1 MVEGRFSRRLRAEAE
16 AIPTLP
22 KGDLHE
28 SAAGSNRSADS
39 FSPGLVSIQNDGL
52 IRPLSFRWN
61 ECGLRVERFQIG
73 RKVPRNYMVRQ
84 LAESPTVGKF
94 GQLPG
99 TCSENGSQ
107 QLVNGC
113 PAHFLC
119 PSDPF
124 FVFEYLALG
133 RVNDKSACL
142 MGFRHAELFGLA
154 GEVLWRNAE
163 G

>member
-1 MVEGRFSRRLRAEAE
+1 MRFEPWGVVDRPAPDLPVERLRNGAPLDLAS
-16 AIPTLP
+16 PRDTLP
-22 KGDLHE
+22 NFPYSLASGMCRGIL
-28 SAAGSNRSADS
+28 GV
-39 FSPGLVSIQNDGL
+39 SPWNDFCPRQNPMPL
-52 IRPLSFRWN
+52 IRPFVFS
-61 ECGLRVERFQIG
+61 
-73 RKVPRNYMVRQ
+73 
-84 LAESPTVGKF
+84 ESPTVGKF
-94 GQLPG
+94 GRLSDI
-99 TCSENGSQ
+99 CSENGSR

>member
-1 MVEGRFSRRLRAEAE
+1 MYLLGSGTDCGISGVSPWNGFYPCQN
-16 AIPTLP
+16 PT
-22 KGDLHE
+22 
-28 SAAGSNRSADS
+28 R
-39 FSPGLVSIQNDGL
+39 L
-52 IRPLSFRWN
+52 IRAFVFS
-61 ECGLRVERFQIG
+61 
-73 RKVPRNYMVRQ
+73 
-84 LAESPTVGKF
+84 ESPTVGKF

-107 QLVNGC
+107 RLVNGC

-133 RVNDKSACL
+133 GVNDKSACL